1 MTKKQLIRAFGLLSL
16 FAFVTYCSFAQR
28 IEVHFDKEF
37 SNDSLMNKT
46 IGVGG
51 AFIMDGWHPNLDF
64 QIDFDYTGHKGDV
77 DYLGVS
83 QKFSKYK
90 FGVAALYTRPLG
102 TRFQLRAGGEI
113 SYNNLK
119 KTVSVQ
125 QDSITHN
132 LSSTT
137 YRANMLGIGAIV
149 QIQVKLGKLF
159 RIGAGVTPTYLIPL
173 TAKVDRPNVARQY
186 NKGVFAVQIQIG
198 VEIKLSSD
206 KDN

>member
-1 MTKKQLIRAFGLLSL
+1 MTKKQLVRTIGFLFLLAFATL
-16 FAFVTYCSFAQR
+16 YSFAQR

-51 AFIMDGWHPNLDF
+51 AFIMDEWHPNLDF
-64 QIDFDYTGHKGDV
+64 QIDFDYTGHKGKV
-77 DYLGVS
+77 DYLGVA

-102 TRFQLRAGGEI
+102 TRFQLRAGGEV
-113 SYNNLK
+113 SYNNIK

-125 QDSITHN
+125 QDSITHS

-149 QIQVKLGKLF
+149 QIQVQLGKIF

-173 TAKVDRPNVARQY
+173 NAKVDRPNVARQY
-186 NKGVFAVQIQIG
+186 NKGIFAVQIQIG
-198 VEIKLSSD
+198 IEIKLS
-206 KDN
+206 NNN